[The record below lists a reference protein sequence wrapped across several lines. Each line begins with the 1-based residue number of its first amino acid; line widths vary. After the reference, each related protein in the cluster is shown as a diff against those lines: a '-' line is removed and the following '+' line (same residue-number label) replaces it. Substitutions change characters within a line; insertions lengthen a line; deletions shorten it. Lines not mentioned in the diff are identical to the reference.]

1 MIKII
6 NPIIENLKFIKNLIY
21 PRHIKCIF
29 CGDEIKDLNDYDACS
44 NCLKS
49 LPFIVKDFCPRCGA
63 KMSED
68 SVGTCFN
75 CKIHNFY
82 FDYAR
87 AVFVYDGAVRSAI
100 HKLKISSA
108 KYIAESLANTMYYYF
123 KGLNWN
129 IDFITFIPMH
139 KSRLKFRGFNQ
150 AKEIATKLATLL
162 NKPLIDCFEKIKN
175 TPNQTSLSGKD
186 RQENLK
192 DAFKLI
198 YKDVKDKNVLI
209 IDDIFTTG
217 ATSNEVSKL
226 LRNKQAGKIYVLT
239 AAHTPLQKEL

>member
-6 NPIIENLKFIKNLIY
+6 NPILENLKVLKDLIY

-29 CGDEIKDLNDYDACS
+29 CGNEIKEFNEYDSCEK
-44 NCLKS
+44 CLKS
-49 LPFIVKDFCPRCGA
+49 LPFIVKDFCPRCGTQ
-63 KMSED
+63 MPED
-68 SVGTCFN
+68 SVGVCNN
-75 CKIHNFY
+75 CKTHNFY

-87 AVFVYDGAVRSAI
+87 SVFVYEDLVKRAI

-108 KYIAESLANTMYYYF
+108 KYIAEPLANTMFYYF
-123 KGLNWN
+123 KSLNWN
-129 IDFITFIPMH
+129 IDFITYVPMH
-139 KSRLKFRGFNQ
+139 KSRLKFRGYNQ
-150 AKEIATKLATLL
+150 AKELASYLSTKL

-175 TPNQTSLSGKD
+175 TPNQTSLSGKE

-198 YKDVKDKNVLI
+198 YKDVKDKNILI

-226 LRNKQAGKIYVLT
+226 LRNKDANKIYVLT
-239 AAHTPLQKEL
+239 IAHTPEHKDL

>member
-6 NPIIENLKFIKNLIY
+6 NPFLSNLKNLTSLIY
-21 PRHIKCIF
+21 PKHIKCIF
-29 CGDEIKDLNDYDACS
+29 CGNELKEHNEYDACEK
-44 NCLKS
+44 CLNT
-49 LPFIVKDFCPRCGA
+49 LPFILKDFCPRCGLQ
-63 KMSED
+63 MSAE
-68 SVGTCFN
+68 SVGVCLN
-75 CKIHNFY
+75 CKNHNFY

-87 AVFVYDGAVRSAI
+87 AVFIYEGAVKQAI
-100 HKLKISSA
+100 HKMKISSA
-108 KYIAESLANTMYYYF
+108 KYITEAFASSMYYYF

-139 KSRLKFRGFNQ
+139 KSRLKFRGYNQ
-150 AKEIATKLATLL
+150 AKELAIQLANKL

-192 DAFKLI
+192 GAFKLI
-198 YKDVKDKNVLI
+198 HKDVKDKNILI

-226 LRNKQAGKIYVLT
+226 LRNKNANKIYVLT
-239 AAHTPLQKEL
+239 IAHTPKHKDL